1 VQASANK
8 CDKLLK
14 MEHRIID
21 QQLNLLRDK
30 ILLLGGT
37 TEAAVQRA
45 MQSLVTRDSELAKK
59 VLDEDKVI
67 DQMELEIDR
76 LSIEILALQHPA
88 AHDLRFVIS
97 VAKITPILERI
108 ADHAG
113 SIADAA
119 LVLNNEP
126 QMNNY
131 IDLSL
136 MAEIAAG
143 MLRTA
148 LDAFTAED
156 SKVSRDI
163 IERDKKIDV
172 TYKKVFNE
180 LLELMIDNP
189 SATTGAAHLL
199 FVAKHLERIGDYVKD
214 ICELNVYL
222 REAAFIKHSPRVDV
236 PQ

>member
-1 VQASANK
+1 MQN
-8 CDKLLK
+8 LIL
-14 MEHRIID
+14 D
-21 QQLNLLRDK
+21 QQLDVLRDK

-37 TEAAVQRA
+37 TEAALQRA
-45 MQSLVTRDSELAKK
+45 MQSLTQRDSDLAKK
-59 VLDEDKVI
+59 VLEEDKII

-76 LSIEILALQHPA
+76 MSVEILALQQPA

-119 LVLNNEP
+119 LILNNEP
-126 QMNNY
+126 QLKNY
-131 IDLSL
+131 IDLPR
-136 MAEIAAG
+136 MAEIAAE

-148 LDAFTAED
+148 LDAFTSED
-156 SKVSRDI
+156 AQISREVI
-163 IERDKKIDV
+163 KRDKEIDEA
-172 TYKKVFNE
+172 YHRVFNE
-180 LLELMIDNP
+180 LLEIMIDNP
-189 SATTGAAHLL
+189 QTTTSAAHLL

-222 REAAFIKHSPRVDV
+222 REAAFIKHGKKD
-236 PQ
+236 